1 MSAKVHILYYY
12 WHFGLILQHTL
23 RSFLRNHLVFTFLLY
38 TFASVKRWLLRI
50 WLVAALFCG
59 FSDSLSWVRAQG
71 SVSHSEGRE
80 ECFQRHDGLV
90 RSLME
95 ERQRPLGEVLLKSNQ
110 TQRVNASRPARLL
123 PTHGGKP
130 GRSLFGYHANH
141 SFNPSKY
148 ALLYLRQNTIRLWA
162 GIASPRFYYVI
173 ALRRILC

>member
-1 MSAKVHILYYY
+1 M
-12 WHFGLILQHTL
+12 
-23 RSFLRNHLVFTFLLY
+23 
-38 TFASVKRWLLRI
+38 LRI
-50 WLVAALFCG
+50 WLVAALLCG

-71 SVSHSEGRE
+71 NVSHSGERE

-110 TQRVNASRPARLL
+110 TQRINSSRPVRLL

-130 GRSLFGYHANH
+130 GRNFIGCHTNH
-141 SFNPSKY
+141 SFNLSKY
-148 ALLYLRQNTIRLWA
+148 ALLFLRQSAIRLWA

>member
-1 MSAKVHILYYY
+1 LTMSKRLSSL
-12 WHFGLILQHTL
+12 F
-23 RSFLRNHLVFTFLLY
+23 R
-38 TFASVKRWLLRI
+38 TFAPMKRWLLRI
-50 WLVAALFCG
+50 WLVAALLCG

-130 GRSLFGYHANH
+130 GRSLFGYHTNH

-148 ALLYLRQNTIRLWA
+148 DLLFLRQKTIRLWA
-162 GIASPRFYYVI
+162 GIVSPRFYYVI